1 MPQARYGIATLNR
14 DEYERIRAAVNDPHN
29 LPPAFETWLGL
40 SEKIKQAH
48 ERMGASTCPVHVDLA
63 ALVAYRGGDRPT
75 AADCHRCYRHR
86 SRTPR
91 RTVAFWTLLTVAA
104 RRSREVRYGIPE

>member
-75 AADCHRCYRHR
+75 AADLSKYANLVATGATDTEVVHRGGLWPSGR
-86 SRTPR
+86 
-91 RTVAFWTLLTVAA
+91 F
-104 RRSREVRYGIPE
+104 